1 MVHVDKILDLKG
13 TNGEDLRETDSSS
26 LSSASISTNMTI
38 GSDAG
43 REISKFVQIQHC
55 LPKLLKN
62 LHEADLSDIIRF
74 FPTFM
79 TQLLKL
85 ILATTSEEV
94 SLNTVKLIVDIL
106 ARIHSV
112 NKEDVVQSY
121 VEVIK

>member
-1 MVHVDKILDLKG
+1 MVHVDKILDLRG
-13 TNGEDLRETDSSS
+13 SNGDELRETDSSS
-26 LSSASISTNMTI
+26 LSSASLSTCMTV

-55 LPKLLKN
+55 LPKMLKK
-62 LHEADLSDIIRF
+62 LQEADLSDIICF
-74 FPTFM
+74 FPTLM

-85 ILATTSEEV
+85 MLATTSDEV

-106 ARIHSV
+106 SRIHSV

-121 VEVIK
+121 VEVT